1 MPFFKENVTLTND
14 DGEKWYTAK
23 TFSEWGPFYQISFD
37 ITVYKVNTKTRGIF
51 EIKNIFWIR
60 LESTNNTNLLKICP
74 GLNHCITAD
83 IILDQKYQFL
93 IQMYP
98 KNDSIWSM
106 IEINGS
112 VIDHQENDESVE
124 ILQNVTLNI
133 GQRFLTNNGILE
145 NVNVTRIDKMETKEF
160 ACSPPGKI
168 YDIGSIF
175 FMHLF
180 LSTIVNVSIS

>member
-14 DGEKWYTAK
+14 GEKWYTAK
-23 TFSEWGPFYQISFD
+23 TFFEWGPFFRITFD
-37 ITVYKVNTKTRGIF
+37 ISVYKGTNSRKGIF
-51 EIKNIFWIR
+51 QIKNFFWIR
-60 LESTNNTNLLKICP
+60 LERVNTTNVFKICP
-74 GLNHCITAD
+74 GFTNHCITAD
-83 IILDQKYQFL
+83 VILDQKYQFL

-112 VIDHQENDESVE
+112 VIDHQENDESIE

-133 GQRFLTNNGILE
+133 GQKFLNNNGLLG
-145 NVNVTRIDKMETKEF
+145 NLNVTRIDKMETKEF

-175 FMHLF
+175 CLHFYF
-180 LSTIVNVSIS
+180 SIIVNVSIS